1 MLPYI
6 TRDEAQRPS
15 LFGPSLEEALG
26 PGLVLTSE
34 DLDAEVLLNRLR
46 RLIPAQGRALG
57 PLDADQV
64 DEIRSVLHPEVRIGW
79 GATSDEIVRV
89 MDREQERLARTLGD
103 GHRLLQGVAGSGKT
117 IVLVCRVRY
126 LRARHPD
133 WRVLVL
139 CFNRVLADAF
149 RAAIADDQVEVSTFH
164 AWCTRQ
170 LKAAGAAG
178 GLRAGR
184 PRECGLGSNQRRRRY
199 SEGVAP
205 VHRRNARLK
214 ALTSE

>member
-1 MLPYI
+1 MLPNI
-6 TRDEAQRPS
+6 ARDEAQRPS

-34 DLDAEVLLNRLR
+34 DLDAEVLLNQLR

-79 GATSDEIVRV
+79 GATSDEIVGV
-89 MDREQERLARTLGD
+89 MDREQERLAQTLGD
-103 GHRLLQGVAGSGKT
+103 GHRLLRGVAGSGKT

-149 RAAIADDQVEVSTFH
+149 RAPLLMTKSRCRPFTPGAPGSSKQPALQAGSGQVD
-164 AWCTRQ
+164 R
-170 LKAAGAAG
+170 G
-178 GLRAGR
+178 
-184 PRECGLGSNQRRRRY
+184 ECGLGSNQRRPRY

>member
-1 MLPYI
+1 M
-6 TRDEAQRPS
+6 TRPSRPS

-46 RLIPAQGRALG
+46 RLSPAQGRARG

-79 GATSDEIVRV
+79 GGMSDEIVRV
-89 MDREQERLARTLGD
+89 MDREQERLARTLGE
-103 GHRLLQGVAGSGKT
+103 GHRLLRGVAGSGKT

-149 RAAIADDQVEVSTFH
+149 RPPLLMTKSRCRPFTPGHPAAQSSRRCRRAPGRSTAGNAGSARISADPGTPRALRPST
-164 AWCTRQ
+164 AGTR
-170 LKAAGAAG
+170 G
-178 GLRAGR
+178 
-184 PRECGLGSNQRRRRY
+184 
-199 SEGVAP
+199 
-205 VHRRNARLK
+205 
-214 ALTSE
+214 